1 MDQIVDQPDVLLE
14 NLLSA
19 IGKADVGAAERAK
32 RARELRLLKALYEQQ
47 IRRITTVESGRQTID
62 HKRELLQKLLA
73 KKAEVRDLRNQL
85 GERGED
91 IHIAGMVR
99 MNKANLPLEEI
110 MEQAKL
116 ANSHTLEK
124 LEESEALNIKHLL
137 DTDSAKYKKS
147 PLRMHLIEPFL
158 VYLHVAG
165 VVPHRDKL
173 PLSRIMEALFDWVD
187 IDRKRRPT
195 NTGVRT
201 IARDVT
207 RLFKKAIE
215 REDRAIQ
222 TAEDASNNGD

>member
-32 RARELRLLKALYEQQ
+32 LARELRLLKALYEQQ

-85 GERGED
+85 GDRGED
-91 IHIAGMVR
+91 IRTAGTLR
-99 MNKANLPLEEI
+99 MNKANLPREEF
-110 MEQAKL
+110 MEQL
-116 ANSHTLEK
+116 RHANSRTLEK
-124 LEESEALNIKHLL
+124 LEEIEALNIKYLL
-137 DTDSAKYKKS
+137 DSDAAKYKK
-147 PLRMHLIEPFL
+147 PMLRRLLIEPFL
-158 VYLHVAG
+158 FYLHFAG
-165 VVPHRDKL
+165 VVPHPRKL